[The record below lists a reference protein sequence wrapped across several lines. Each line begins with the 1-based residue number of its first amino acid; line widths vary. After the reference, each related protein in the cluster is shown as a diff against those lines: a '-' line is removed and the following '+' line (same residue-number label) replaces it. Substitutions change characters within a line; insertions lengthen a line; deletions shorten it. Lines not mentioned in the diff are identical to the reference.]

1 MFGILKSGLKL
12 GIGCFVAGILFIL
25 LIIGAWYYY
34 FGRKTEPRPKNT
46 NRRAAVVDT
55 RGNAQRVVAIFNYE
69 KNLRLLRLQ

>member
-12 GIGCFVAGILFIL
+12 GVGCFIAGILFIL

-34 FGRKTEPRPKNT
+34 FGRKPESRPKNS
-46 NRRAAVVDT
+46 NRRAAIVET
-55 RGNAQRVVAIFNYE
+55 RGQVAIVAATFNYE